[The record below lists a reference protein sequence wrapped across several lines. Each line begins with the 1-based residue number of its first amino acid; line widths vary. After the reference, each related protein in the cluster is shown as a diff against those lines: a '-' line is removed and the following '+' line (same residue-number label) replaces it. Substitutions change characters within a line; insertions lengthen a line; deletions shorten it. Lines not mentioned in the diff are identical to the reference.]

1 MQAKEIRDL
10 YLNFFKSK
18 EHAVIPSAS
27 LLPENDPSV
36 LFTTAGMH
44 PLVPFL
50 LGEKHPAGKRLTDAQ
65 KCVRTGDIDDVGDNT
80 HLTFFEMLGNWSLGD
95 YWKKEAIEWS
105 FEFLT
110 SKNYLGLDI
119 NKLAVTVF
127 AGDDDCPFDQ
137 ESHDIWLSLGISEER
152 IARLGK
158 EDNWW
163 PAGGKNPGPQ
173 GPDSEMFYWTGE
185 GPAPEKFDT
194 DDKRWVEIWN
204 DVFMQ
209 YVRTDDGKYEPLKQ
223 QNVDT
228 GFGLER
234 ATAILQG
241 KNNVYATEL
250 FQPLFTVVNKYCP
263 LENEI
268 AKRIVVDHLRTSIF
282 IMADDIG
289 VKPSNVN
296 QGYVVR
302 KLLRRAI
309 RNVKSLQGQVS
320 FDFIN
325 DFYMALLVNYKD
337 IYPELKRNQ
346 EKVVKDIVE
355 EHALFIH
362 SLEKG
367 FGVLLKSSNVVPG
380 KKVNIQNI
388 DVNTDNALG
397 SVESITGGFLF
408 DIYQSHSVSLE
419 DSLNYLEN
427 ERGLYFDPINKK
439 RIEEEFFQS
448 MNKHQELSRTASAG
462 MFKGGLAGH
471 TEQTTRYHTA
481 THLLHKA
488 LKMVL
493 GDHVQQKGSNITDER
508 MRFDFSHGEKM
519 TPEQIKQV
527 EEIVNKVIQDG
538 LNVSFEEMSPEQA
551 KDQGAV
557 GLFGDK
563 YGEVVKVYSVGEFSK
578 EICGGPHVHN
588 TNELGIFKITKEEA
602 SSSGV
607 RRIKA
612 ILT

>member
-1 MQAKEIRDL
+1 MQAKQIRQL
-10 YLNFFKSK
+10 YLDFFKSK
-18 EHAVIPSAS
+18 GHVVIPSAP

-50 LGEKHPAGKRLTDAQ
+50 LGESHPAGKRLADAQ
-65 KCVRTGDIDDVGDNT
+65 KCIRTGDIDEVGDNT

-95 YWKKEAIEWS
+95 YWKPDAIKWS

-110 SKNYLGLDI
+110 SKEYLGLDI

-127 AGDDDCPFDQ
+127 AGDNDCPFDQ

-173 GPDSEMFYWTGE
+173 GPDSEMFYWTGSE
-185 GPAPEKFDT
+185 PAPKIFDT
-194 DDKRWVEIWN
+194 EDKRWVEIWN

-241 KNNVYATEL
+241 QNNVYATEL
-250 FQPLFTVVNKYCP
+250 FQPLFAVINKYCP
-263 LENEI
+263 TDNET
-268 AKRIVVDHLRTSIF
+268 AKRIVVDHLRAAIF
-282 IMADDIG
+282 IMADDSGITPG
-289 VKPSNVN
+289 NVN

-309 RNVKSLQGQVS
+309 RNIKTLQGEVTKE
-320 FDFIN
+320 FIA
-325 DFYMALLVNYKD
+325 DYYQALLVNYEY
-337 IYPELKRNQ
+337 IYTELKKNQ
-346 EKVVKDIVE
+346 EKVINQILE
-355 EHALFIH
+355 EDNLFST

-367 FGVLLKSSNVVPG
+367 LKFFNKIKDEAVIISGNNAFVLYSTYGFPLEMTVDLAKEAG
-380 KKVNIQNI
+380 KQVDIENFNI
-388 DVNTDNALG
+388 
-397 SVESITGGFLF
+397 
-408 DIYQSHSVSLE
+408 
-419 DSLNYLEN
+419 
-427 ERGLYFDPINKK
+427 
-439 RIEEEFFQS
+439 EFA
-448 MNKHQELSRTASAG
+448 KHQELSRTASAG

-471 TEQTTRYHTA
+471 TEQTTKYHTA

-488 LKMVL
+488 LKIVL

-519 TPEQIKQV
+519 TPEQIQQV
-527 EEIVNKVIQDG
+527 EDLVNQAINRHLTVDLQ
-538 LNVSFEEMSPEQA
+538 EMTPEQA
-551 KDQGAV
+551 KAEGAI
-557 GLFGDK
+557 GLFSEK
-563 YGEVVKVYSVGEFSK
+563 YGNLVKVYTIGDFSK
-578 EICGGPHVHN
+578 EICGGPHVQN
-588 TNELGIFKITKEEA
+588 TSELGIFKILKEEA
-602 SSSGV
+602 SSAGV

-612 ILT
+612 LLT

>member
-1 MQAKEIRDL
+1 MQAKQIRQL
-10 YLNFFKSK
+10 YLSFFKDKGHS
-18 EHAVIPSAS
+18 VIPAAS

-50 LGEKHPAGKRLTDAQ
+50 LGEKHPAGTRLTDAQ

-95 YWKKEAIEWS
+95 YWKEEAIKWS

-110 SKNYLGLDI
+110 NEKYLGLDV
-119 NKLAVTVF
+119 NNLAVTVF
-127 AGDDDCPFDQ
+127 AGDDDCPFDK

-173 GPDSEMFYWTGE
+173 GPDTEMFYWTGNE
-185 GPAPEKFDT
+185 PAPKEFDT
-194 DDKRWVEIWN
+194 NDKRWVEIWN

-234 ATAILQG
+234 ATAVLQG
-241 KNNVYATEL
+241 KNNVYETEL
-250 FQPLFTVVNKYCP
+250 FQPLFEVINNYCS
-263 LENEI
+263 LDNET
-268 AKRIVVDHLRTSIF
+268 AKRIVIDHLRTSIF
-282 IMADDIG
+282 IMADDSGIR
-289 VKPSNVN
+289 PSNVN

-309 RNVKSLQGQVS
+309 RNVKNLQGELTHEFV
-320 FDFIN
+320 N
-325 DFYMALLVNYKD
+325 DFYNALLVNYDD

-346 EKVVKDIVE
+346 ENVVSAILE
-355 EHALFIH
+355 EDRLFSL

-367 FGVLLKSSNVVPG
+367 LKFFKIINEGGEIISGQNAFTLYSTYGFPLEMTLDLA
-380 KKVNIQNI
+380 KEVNKRV
-388 DVNTDNALG
+388 DVEVFNN
-397 SVESITGGFLF
+397 EFL
-408 DIYQSHSVSLE
+408 
-419 DSLNYLEN
+419 
-427 ERGLYFDPINKK
+427 
-439 RIEEEFFQS
+439 
-448 MNKHQELSRTASAG
+448 KHQELSRTASAG
-462 MFKGGLAGH
+462 MFKGGLSGH
-471 TEQTTRYHTA
+471 TEQTTKYHTA

-527 EEIVNKVIQDG
+527 EDIVNNTISQG
-538 LNVSFEEMSPEQA
+538 MTVSYEEMGPEQA
-551 KDQGAV
+551 REQGAD

-563 YGEVVKVYSVGEFSK
+563 YGEVVKVYSVGDFSK
-578 EICGGPHVHN
+578 EICGGPHVNN
-588 TNELGIFKITKEEA
+588 TNELGIFKIIKEEA